1 LKRLTVLQLTF
12 LVWGIGEVAQ
22 DGVREFSSRKKAAAL
37 AIARKLGVPVMR
49 MRNAEMYEALMRRP
63 EKALLSLLKKGGRT
77 EKAERKLDE
86 KRRRLL
92 ESGGIVKALKLLRDA
107 GGSNVIRE
115 AGGSNIDSLAPRDI
129 GGLKILGGAITAGEK
144 KVLEARIKKLPPG
157 AVVLLDFLAGLPEG
171 KQIKNLLSSASSVTT
186 IVDKE
191 PNGEETQRVLV
202 ENAGLCL
209 FAPYLC
215 SFFTNL
221 GYVRDNQFKNAR
233 SVYKAIH
240 LLQYIAT
247 GKRKAPEYLLSL
259 NRLLCGLPQQA
270 VIPATV
276 RLTKKELAEAD
287 NLVQAMIANWGALKS
302 TSVDGL
308 RGSFLCRKGIIT
320 DKGVRRVLQVERKEY
335 DLLLNGL
342 PWGYSLIKLPWM
354 DKHLEV
360 EW

>member
-1 LKRLTVLQLTF
+1 VKRGERWLLREVLQ
-12 LVWGIGEVAQ
+12 E
-22 DGVREFSSRKKAAAL
+22 
-37 AIARKLGVPVMR
+37 
-49 MRNAEMYEALMRRP
+49 
-63 EKALLSLLKKGGRT
+63 GGT
-77 EKAERKLDE
+77 
-86 KRRRLL
+86 
-92 ESGGIVKALKLLRDA
+92 
-107 GGSNVIRE
+107 
-115 AGGSNIDSLAPRDI
+115 
-129 GGLKILGGAITAGEK
+129 ITAGEK
-144 KVLEARIKKLPPG
+144 KVLAARIKKLPSG

-171 KQIKNLLSSASSVTT
+171 KGIKNLLSSESSVTT
-186 IVDKE
+186 IADKE
-191 PNGEETQRVLV
+191 PNGEEMQRVLV

-221 GYVRDNQFKNAR
+221 GYVRDNQFKDAR
-233 SVYKAIH
+233 SVYRAIY

-247 GKRKAPEYLLSL
+247 GKGKAPEYLLWL
-259 NRLLCGLPQQA
+259 NKLLCGLPPQA
-270 VIPATV
+270 VIPASV
-276 RLTKKELAEAD
+276 RSTKQELVEAD

-302 TSVDGL
+302 TSVEGL

-320 DKGVRRVLQVERKEY
+320 DKGGRRVLQVERKEY